1 MMDACPYGCA
11 DENTGYHKKPVV
23 NIAYFPK
30 SALGLGVWVGL
41 VLES

>member
-1 MMDACPYGCA
+1 MDACPYGCA

-30 SALGLGVWVGL
+30 SPLGLGVWVGL